1 MTIKEL
7 YEWAKNNEV
16 EDCDLVVRG
25 FTGSY
30 TYNVLP
36 EVVEY
41 KNYDGEW
48 EKEVEL

>member
-7 YEWAKNNEV
+7 YEWAKKNGV
-16 EDCDLVVRG
+16 EDCDLIIRDYA
-25 FTGSY
+25 GSY

>member
-7 YEWAKNNEV
+7 YEWAVQNGV
-16 EDCDLVVRG
+16 ENCDLVVRDYS
-25 FTGSY
+25 GSE

-41 KNYDGEW
+41 ECY
-48 EKEVEL
+48 KEVEL

>member
-7 YEWAKNNEV
+7 YEWAVNNEV
-16 EDCDLVVRG
+16 EDCDLVVRD

-30 TYNVLP
+30 TYNVIP

-41 KNYDGEW
+41 GDGEN
-48 EKEVEL
+48 KDVEL

>member
-16 EDCDLVVRG
+16 EDCDLVVRD
-25 FTGSY
+25 FRGSY
-30 TYNVLP
+30 TYGIIP

-41 KNYDGEW
+41 SDGSK
-48 EKEVEL
+48 KEVEL